1 MIRKI
6 SLLLLLLLFCSFCA
20 CNQQS
25 DDVDTPTSNAGS
37 MQSQPL
43 PTEDTTSAS
52 FEYMSAEYR
61 YKDGKFIAPTSPDAN
76 ILNPVYSIAYNYEH
90 STSSDFV
97 AELEVELSV
106 RTAKAGILFGTKE
119 SGDFHRGY
127 AFTIT
132 QSGVSLIQITADKS
146 GKVTENLIVKRAVDP
161 PLAKVPLKLR
171 IERNQDIWRFYYMD
185 DISAELIPWPEIET
199 TSIKIDES
207 EIGIG
212 YIDDGRGAS
221 FGNITVMGADKLFD
235 AGLCGKGEQYINP
248 VNTASIADP
257 QVVFW
262 EGKYYCYSTSY
273 SRGFKVFESEDLVSW
288 TDKGVCLEGAWETQ
302 KGRFWAPE
310 VVQKDGKFYM
320 VFSNNDLLGIAVSDS
335 PLGPFI
341 PESEPL
347 IKDAIDGHIFFDD
360 DGRVYLYYVSWINQ
374 YGIYGCEL
382 DASLTSVVEGSQTF
396 LLGPDAPWERHGE
409 PIAEGPALLK
419 HNGTYY
425 LTYSGSH
432 YTSDY
437 YAVGYATADTPLGKY
452 TRYPGSP
459 ILSMTEKVHGPGHHS
474 FITTP
479 EGEMF
484 IVYHSHRTLS
494 EFTDRIVSIDRM
506 RFSPSPTGID
516 KIEIYGPTSIP
527 QNFPK

>member
-25 DDVDTPTSNAGS
+25 DDVDTPTSNAES

-207 EIGIG
+207 EI
-212 YIDDGRGAS
+212 A
-221 FGNITVMGADKLFD
+221 
-235 AGLCGKGEQYINP
+235 
-248 VNTASIADP
+248 
-257 QVVFW
+257 
-262 EGKYYCYSTSY
+262 
-273 SRGFKVFESEDLVSW
+273 
-288 TDKGVCLEGAWETQ
+288 
-302 KGRFWAPE
+302 
-310 VVQKDGKFYM
+310 
-320 VFSNNDLLGIAVSDS
+320 
-335 PLGPFI
+335 
-341 PESEPL
+341 
-347 IKDAIDGHIFFDD
+347 
-360 DGRVYLYYVSWINQ
+360 
-374 YGIYGCEL
+374 
-382 DASLTSVVEGSQTF
+382 
-396 LLGPDAPWERHGE
+396 
-409 PIAEGPALLK
+409 
-419 HNGTYY
+419 
-425 LTYSGSH
+425 
-432 YTSDY
+432 
-437 YAVGYATADTPLGKY
+437 
-452 TRYPGSP
+452 
-459 ILSMTEKVHGPGHHS
+459 
-474 FITTP
+474 
-479 EGEMF
+479 
-484 IVYHSHRTLS
+484 
-494 EFTDRIVSIDRM
+494 
-506 RFSPSPTGID
+506 
-516 KIEIYGPTSIP
+516 
-527 QNFPK
+527 